1 MLVDGDARRLIAV
14 RLLAPCL
21 LSLYV
26 VSDILYNSSAPI
38 PNASSYRSL
47 FQAQLVSVFASL
59 HRACFGSGD
68 SASSAPAPLGR
79 MSLDVVRGKL
89 SLLWR
94 AWDKWALFPATFV
107 KQLEHTFEKG
117 EDSAAAPTAPAATRA
132 TSEGSTGAATMQ
144 R

>member
-1 MLVDGDARRLIAV
+1 MVVFLLFFLVCCV
-14 RLLAPCL
+14 C
-21 LSLYV
+21 SLYV

-59 HRACFGSGD
+59 HRTCFG
-68 SASSAPAPLGR
+68 ASDAPASAPAPLGR

-94 AWDKWALFPATFV
+94 SWDKWALFPGTFV
-107 KQLEHTFEKG
+107 AQLEHTFEKG
-117 EDSAAAPTAPAATRA
+117 EHAAITAQPTATRA
-132 TSEGSTGAATMQ
+132 TSEGATGAAPMQ